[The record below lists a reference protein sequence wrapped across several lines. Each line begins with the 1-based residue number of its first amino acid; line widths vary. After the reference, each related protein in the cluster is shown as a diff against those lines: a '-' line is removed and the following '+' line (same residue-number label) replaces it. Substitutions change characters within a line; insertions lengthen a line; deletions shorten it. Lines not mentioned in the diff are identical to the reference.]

1 MEFFST
7 TARGTSPIK
16 THSCVWGLWELR
28 ACPGERQP
36 LLLWLPLGSSFYFL
50 SSPGNYRAE
59 TPGFPLLSTSHGF
72 YHMAFSFPLSG
83 TLSLSWWASET
94 QYFIL
99 WDSLFFFLLE
109 LTPSQAHKETDSG
122 WPSKRKSLH
131 TWYLLKSAENPTTN
145 KQRDSP
151 TPQYLEQFGWVSR
164 TWKLPTANEASF
176 SYLTQW
182 SEYICL

>member
-7 TARGTSPIK
+7 TARGTRPIK

-50 SSPGNYRAE
+50 SSPGNCRAE

-94 QYFIL
+94 RYFIL
-99 WDSLFFFLLE
+99 WDKVWLFSCWNWPHLRHTKRQTLVDH
-109 LTPSQAHKETDSG
+109 LSGSSSILDTYLNQLKTQQQTNKETA
-122 WPSKRKSLH
+122 LH
-131 TWYLLKSAENPTTN
+131 LNT
-145 KQRDSP
+145 
-151 TPQYLEQFGWVSR
+151 
-164 TWKLPTANEASF
+164 
-176 SYLTQW
+176 
-182 SEYICL
+182 